1 MAFNVEAVDEFWK
14 QSSRELEIDI
24 TDGHKLTHMYDSFRA
39 FGWIIRIPGLAGI
52 LGTVD
57 NFFNFTDTNDTLT
70 LAARRVTGLSYNVE
84 TIDVNKVN
92 DRFYYPGRPAT
103 QTATISFD
111 NMIKGDTAKLLYA
124 WMRTT
129 YDPIFGTHSNPV
141 IAGDQ
146 FKRTMEVVQ
155 LDNQRNPK
163 LVAKLYGAFPIKWSI
178 GELSY
183 GTNDFATIDVEVK
196 YDFIVQYKTTDSAF
210 ENFLGSLIPGLG

>member
-14 QSSRELEIDI
+14 QSTRELDI
-24 TDGHKLTHMYDSFRA
+24 NVTDGHKITHMYDSFRA
-39 FGWIIRIPGLAGI
+39 YGWLVRIPGISNI
-52 LGTVD
+52 LGD
-57 NFFNFTDTNDTLT
+57 AESFYNFTDQNDILS

-84 TIDVNKVN
+84 VIDVNKVN

-141 IAGDQ
+141 IAGSQ

-155 LDNQRNPK
+155 LDAQRNPK

-196 YDFIVQYKTTDSAF
+196 YDFIVQYKTTDSSF
-210 ENFLGSLIPGLG
+210 ENFLGSIIPGV